1 MKPGKTFY
9 TSDRKAWRKWLE
21 KHHATEKEIWLVY
34 PKKASGRPRLIYNDA
49 VEEALSFGWID
60 STLRRIDDHSF
71 AQRFSPRSPRSKYSE
86 ANKERLR
93 KLVKEGKV
101 IPEVAKSLKDVL
113 EEKFVVPPDILK
125 ELKADALAW
134 KNFKKFSPGYK
145 RIRIAFIEAARNRPE
160 EFRKRLRYFIRMTG
174 KNKQF
179 GFGGIKKY
187 Y

>member
-1 MKPGKTFY
+1 MKQRKTFY
-9 TSDRKAWRKWLE
+9 TADRQVWREWLE

-34 PKKASGRPRLIYNDA
+34 PKKASGRPRLVYNDA

-60 STLRRIDDHSF
+60 SIVRTIDESSY
-71 AQRFSPRSPRSKYSE
+71 AQRFSPRSPRSRYSQ

-101 IPEVAKSLKDVL
+101 IPEVVAGLGNIL
-113 EEKFVVPPDILK
+113 EEKFVIAPDILK
-125 ELKADALAW
+125 ALRANAPAW
-134 KNFKKFSPGYK
+134 KNFRQFTPGYR
-145 RIRIAFIEAARNRPE
+145 RIRIAFIEGARNRPE
-160 EFRKRLRYFIRMTG
+160 EFRKRLRYFISMTE

-187 Y
+187 F